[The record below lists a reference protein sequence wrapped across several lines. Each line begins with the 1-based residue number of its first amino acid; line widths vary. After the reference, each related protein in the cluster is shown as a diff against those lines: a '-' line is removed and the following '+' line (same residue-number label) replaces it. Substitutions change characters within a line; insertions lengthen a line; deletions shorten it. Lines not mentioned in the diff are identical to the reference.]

1 MAFSA
6 WETVVDSASEFLRVL
21 QHERSLST
29 AHRVLR
35 LRLAHAAGLRGGHPD
50 THPDTHLATH
60 LADILLPQRITGVES
75 ICGGIEYRVACVA
88 SDPALPLKELIAL
101 PAEVQV
107 VLDRGGLRSICG
119 IVVEA
124 RSGDSDG
131 GLATYQL
138 VLRDALSIMEKRVNS
153 RIFRQM
159 NELDIVRVLF
169 DEWRHANTTLAGAFE
184 YEFDP
189 LLEAERYPRREQ
201 TMQYNESDAAF
212 VRRLLR
218 RRGISWLV
226 RAGRSRASSID
237 AAHDRIPAHTLVLFA
252 DAANLP
258 ENAAGTVR
266 YHRDDATEQ
275 RDTITSWG
283 GVRSLQPGSTTRHSW
298 DYKNPGGAH
307 FMAAT
312 TRTGSDQGGWGSG
325 FAASL
330 DDYLVEV
337 PHAGN
342 DFEDHWRL
350 GQLRMQRHEF
360 EAKCF
365 QGEGTVRDFCA
376 GQYFTLAGHPEID
389 THPVAE
395 RQFVITEL
403 HASVCNN
410 LPGDLSARIERLLAN
425 NGWQLP
431 GAAQS
436 GGSGAET
443 TARVQVRFTAV
454 RRGVPFVPAFDPR
467 VDLPHPQLQ
476 SAIVVGPENEEVHC
490 DALGR
495 VKIRFPGMRP
505 ADHGHANGAGVSG
518 APADSAWVRVAS
530 NWAGNGPGSHQQCG
544 ALGLPRVGTEVLVAF
559 LGGDPDRPIVL
570 SQLFNSRAAPPA
582 LSPDG
587 ELPGNRYLAGL
598 RSREVGGQRANQLR
612 FDDTRGE
619 ISAQLASD
627 HGASQLNLGWLTRP
641 RANGAAE
648 PRGEGAELRSERAV
662 AIRGREGVLVSAEAA
677 PAGEGELLARS
688 GLLGLA
694 ALMQSVADEM
704 AKLAEQHAGDEAS
717 SARLAELVD
726 KLKGWDA
733 GTNVAP
739 GGAGNPA
746 GSPGAAPLVAVTA
759 PAGIVLASQDSVAL
773 GSEKKVDVVSGGD
786 AGISAGRNVFVRAAR
801 SISAFAHALGIKLVA
816 GRGNVEIEAHQGKV
830 EIKSS
835 GRISLISS
843 EAIHIEAP
851 LVRIVSKGAQ
861 TEWADGTITQQSAGP
876 HIFKATEIKRAGAGG
891 GSPQT
896 LDFAASK
903 IRTDERLVLRHL
915 QTREPIPNQRYIA
928 HLEDGSA
935 IDGISDEDGRTAL
948 VQSATLGPVRFEL
961 LA

>member
-21 QHERSLST
+21 RHASSLST
-29 AHRVLR
+29 AHRILR
-35 LRLAHAAGLRGGHPD
+35 LRLAHADGLLD
-50 THPDTHLATH
+50 AHL
-60 LADILLPQRITGVES
+60 DNILLPQRVSGSES
-75 ICGGIEYRVACVA
+75 VCGGIEYRVACVA

-107 VLDRGGLRSICG
+107 VLDRGALRSICG

-138 VLRDALSIMEKRVNS
+138 VLRDALSVMEKRVNS

-159 NELDIVRVLF
+159 NELEIVQVLF

-184 YEFDP
+184 YELDP
-189 LLEAERYPRREQ
+189 LLDVERYPRREQ
-201 TMQYNESDAAF
+201 SMQYNESDAAF
-212 VRRLLR
+212 VRRLLA
-218 RRGISWLV
+218 RRGISWVV
-226 RAGRSRASSID
+226 RAGRSRTSAVD

-258 ENAAGTVR
+258 QNAAGTVR
-266 YHRDDATEQ
+266 YHRGGATEQ

-283 GVRSLQPGSTTRHSW
+283 GARSLQPGSTTRHSW

-312 TRTGSDQGGWGSG
+312 SRTTSDQGGWGSG

-330 DDYLVEV
+330 DDYLVEA
-337 PHAGN
+337 PHAGS
-342 DFEDHWRL
+342 DFEDGWRL

-360 EAKCF
+360 DAKCF
-365 QGEGTVRDFCA
+365 HGEGSVRDFCA

-389 THPVAE
+389 AHPPAE

-403 HASVCNN
+403 HARVRNN
-410 LPGDLSARIERLLAN
+410 LPGELSARIERLLAN
-425 NGWQLP
+425 NGWHLP
-431 GAAQS
+431 TAAQGAA
-436 GGSGAET
+436 GGGEDALRATGVHVS
-443 TARVQVRFTAV
+443 FTAV
-454 RRGVPFVPAFDPR
+454 RRGVPLVPAFDPR

-476 SAIVVGPENEEVHC
+476 SALVVGPENEEVHC

-505 ADHGHANGAGVSG
+505 ADHGHANGAGASD

-570 SQLFNSRAAPPA
+570 SQLFNSRATPPA

-598 RSREVGGQRANQLR
+598 RSREIGGARANQLR

-641 RANGAAE
+641 RANGAAQ

-662 AIRGREGVLVSAEAA
+662 AIRGKEGVLVTAEASG
-677 PAGEGELLARS
+677 AGQGEQLARA
-688 GLLGLA
+688 GLLGVA
-694 ALMQSVADEM
+694 ALLQGIADDM
-704 AKLAEQHAGDEAS
+704 AQLAGKYSGDEAS
-717 SARLAELVD
+717 SARLAQLVD
-726 KLKGWDA
+726 KLRTWDA
-733 GTNVAP
+733 GSNVAP
-739 GGAGNPA
+739 GPGTDT
-746 GSPGAAPLVAVTA
+746 GAAAAAAPMVAVTA
-759 PAGIVLASQDSVAL
+759 PAGIVLASQDNVAL

-786 AGISAGRNVFVRAAR
+786 VEIAGGRNVFVRAAR

-816 GRGNVEIEAHQGKV
+816 GRGDVAIEAHQGHIG
-830 EIKSS
+830 IKSS

-851 LVRIVSKGAQ
+851 LVRIVSTGAQ
-861 TEWADGTITQQSAGP
+861 TDWADGSITQQSAGP
-876 HIFKATEIKRAGAGG
+876 HIFKATEIKRGGAGG

-896 LDFAASK
+896 LDFVNSK
-903 IRTDERLVLRHL
+903 IESDERLVLRNL

-928 HLEDGSA
+928 HLDDGSA
-935 IDGISDEDGRTAL
+935 IGGISDECGRTSL
-948 VQSATLGPVRFEL
+948 VLGATLGQVRFEL
-961 LA
+961 LP

>member
-1 MAFSA
+1 M
-6 WETVVDSASEFLRVL
+6 DSASEFLRVL

-35 LRLAHAAGLRGGHPD
+35 LRLAHAEGLLD
-50 THPDTHLATH
+50 DVLLA
-60 LADILLPQRITGVES
+60 QRMVGTES
-75 ICGGIEYRVACVA
+75 VCGGIEYRVACVA

-107 VLDRGGLRSICG
+107 VTDRGGLRSICG

-153 RIFRQM
+153 RIFRQL
-159 NELDIVRVLF
+159 NEIDIVQLLF

-184 YEFDP
+184 YELDP
-189 LLEAERYPRREQ
+189 LLDVERYPRREQ

-226 RAGRSRASSID
+226 RAGRSRTSAVDARID
-237 AAHDRIPAHTLVLFA
+237 SAYDRIPAHTLVLFA

-283 GVRSLQPGSTTRHSW
+283 GARSLQAGSTTRHSW

-312 TRTGSDQGGWGSG
+312 TRTGSDQGGRGSG

-330 DDYLVEV
+330 DDYLVEA

-342 DFEDHWRL
+342 DFEDGWRL

-365 QGEGTVRDFCA
+365 HGEGSVRDFCA

-395 RQFVITEL
+395 REFIITEL
-403 HASVCNN
+403 QASVCNN
-410 LPGDLSARIERLLAN
+410 LPGDLSARIERLLARS
-425 NGWQLP
+425 GWQLP
-431 GAAQS
+431 AAVQAGDGAA
-436 GGSGAET
+436 
-443 TARVQVRFTAV
+443 RVHVSFTAV

-476 SAIVVGPENEEVHC
+476 SAVVVGPQNEEVHC

-505 ADHGHANGAGVSG
+505 ADHGHANGAGASG
-518 APADSAWVRVAS
+518 TPADSAWVRVAS

-544 ALGLPRVGTEVLVAF
+544 TLGLPRVGSEVLVAF
-559 LGGDPDRPIVL
+559 LGGDPDRPVIL

-598 RSREVGGQRANQLR
+598 RSREVGGQRGNQLR
-612 FDDTRGE
+612 FDDSRGE

-641 RANGAAE
+641 RANGAAQ

-662 AIRGREGVLVSAEAA
+662 AIRGREGVLVSAEASS
-677 PAGEGELLARS
+677 AGEGAQLARS
-688 GLLGLA
+688 GLIGLA
-694 ALMQSVADEM
+694 ALMQSVVDEM
-704 AKLAEQHAGDEAS
+704 AKLAAQHAGDEES
-717 SARLAELVD
+717 SARMAELVD
-726 KLKGWDA
+726 KLKAWDA
-733 GTNVAP
+733 GSNVAP
-739 GGAGNPA
+739 GAAGGA
-746 GSPGAAPLVAVTA
+746 GAAPMVAVTA
-759 PAGIVLASQDSVAL
+759 PAGIVLASQDNVAL

-786 AGISAGRNVFVRAAR
+786 AEICAGRNVFVRAAR

-816 GRGNVEIEAHQGKV
+816 GRGNVAIEARQGSI
-830 EIKSS
+830 EIKAS
-835 GRISLISS
+835 GRISLVSS

-876 HIFKATEIKRAGAGG
+876 QIFKATEIKRAGAGG
-891 GSPQT
+891 GSPQP
-896 LDFAASK
+896 LDFASST
-903 IRTDERLVLRHL
+903 ISTDERLVLRHL
-915 QTREPIPNQRYIA
+915 QMRHPLPNQRYIA
-928 HLEDGSA
+928 HLEDGSTVE
-935 IDGISDEDGRTAL
+935 GVSDEDGRTSL
-948 VQSATLGPVRFEL
+948 HQSAALGQVRFEL
-961 LA
+961 LS